1 MGYLNNSGLT
11 TFSKKIKTWVKEQIA
26 AVQNAL
32 NPMVSITYAD
42 LKALRD
48 GSKLVAGR
56 RYRITDFVTTSVQ
69 TDTRSAGHAFDV
81 IVKADD
87 VNVLNENAKAIQH
100 KGDTYFSGCKLSAW
114 ELKYCLDNDTNRFA
128 WADTTNGKGVVWWMK
143 DEWDNECFYD
153 FKNIQYK
160 IYAVDETDPLW
171 EKMQD
176 YYDNEMDVPYHLSA
190 NMNNMKKTTSFI
202 YAYTFSLVDGQ
213 ETSYDASVIG
223 LKGDDDIYTT
233 IPNNNIIK
241 ENFET
246 FIKDDEDIISR
257 LSLNFIFF
265 IPFFSEDYL
274 ASNYQ
279 VYGNKIGINSHD
291 MGFGRKCF
299 SNSFGNSCYNNS
311 FGNECYNNS
320 FGNSCYKNSFG
331 NDCRSNSFGNDCD
344 SNSFGKGCSS
354 NSFGNDCFYNSFG
367 NNCYKNSFGN
377 NCFSNSF
384 GNDCFSNSFGNFC
397 SSNSFG
403 NSCFSNSFGNSCG
416 SNSFGNNCFYNSFGN
431 SCGSNSFGNE
441 CFSNS
446 FGNSCYNN
454 SFGNKCYKNSFGND
468 CYYNSFG
475 NGTIVDAQFNYI
487 QYIHVDNGVRYVQLL
502 FNEQATKPSSS
513 APLQNLTIKSGIKG
527 TDISKKLT
535 IDCSSI
541 ALGADYEWII
551 AKNSNGEIKQYCEAD
566 LIN

>member
-11 TFSKKIKTWVKEQIA
+11 ILSKKIKTWVKEQIA

-176 YYDNEMDVPYHLSA
+176 YYDNMMDVPYHLSA

-299 SNSFGNSCYNNS
+299 SNSFGNDCRSNSFGNKCYYNSFGNSCYNNS
-311 FGNECYNNS
+311 FGNKCYYNSFGNKCFSNSFGNSCSSNSFGNNCNYNSFGNACYNNS
-320 FGNSCYKNSFG
+320 FGNSCYYNSFGNDCDSNSFG

-344 SNSFGKGCSS
+344 SNSFGKGFYF
-354 NSFGNDCFYNSFG
+354 NSFGNDC
-367 NNCYKNSFGN
+367 
-377 NCFSNSF
+377 
-384 GNDCFSNSFGNFC
+384 D
-397 SSNSFG
+397 
-403 NSCFSNSFGNSCG
+403 
-416 SNSFGNNCFYNSFGN
+416 
-431 SCGSNSFGNE
+431 
-441 CFSNS
+441 SNS

-454 SFGNKCYKNSFGND
+454 SFGNKCY
-468 CYYNSFG
+468 YNSFG
-475 NGTIVDAQFNYI
+475 NNCGYNSFGKGTIVDAQFDYI
-487 QYIHVDNGVRYVQLL
+487 QYIHVDNRVRYVQLL

-527 TDISKKLT
+527 TNNSKKLT

>member
-160 IYAVDETDPLW
+160 RYKVTGVTDTARHSSFLNG
-171 EKMQD
+171 
-176 YYDNEMDVPYHLSA
+176 YYGIEGGFQGVKVSDTDF
-190 NMNNMKKTTSFI
+190 KW
-202 YAYTFSLVDGQ
+202 AYTFSVLDVDRDTE
-213 ETSYDASVIG
+213 ETQWDADYPDASVLQGGSNDPDGGGYMHPI
-223 LKGDDDIYTT
+223 LRCEKNRVDALEIASIVDDLETT
-233 IPNNNIIK
+233 VK
-241 ENFET
+241 YA
-246 FIKDDEDIISR
+246 
-257 LSLNFIFF
+257 LNDGV
-265 IPFFSEDYL
+265 FFSKYKWPETDDGTYRHEL
-274 ASNYQ
+274 EHCAYNRF
-279 VYGNKIGINSHD
+279 GNSH
-291 MGFGRKCF
+291 GFTLEVCCVNKTGTGCYEF
-299 SNSFGNSCYNNS
+299 LCGNNCSSWTCGNNCSSWTCGNNCYSWTCGNNCYYNSFGDNCYNNS
-311 FGNECYNNS
+311 FGNNCYNNS
-320 FGNSCYKNSFG
+320 FGNSC
-331 NDCRSNSFGNDCD
+331 R
-344 SNSFGKGCSS
+344 
-354 NSFGNDCFYNSFG
+354 
-367 NNCYKNSFGN
+367 
-377 NCFSNSF
+377 
-384 GNDCFSNSFGNFC
+384 SNSFGNFC
-397 SSNSFG
+397 Y
-403 NSCFSNSFGNSCG
+403 
-416 SNSFGNNCFYNSFGN
+416 SNSFGNNCNN
-431 SCGSNSFGNE
+431 NSFGNE

-454 SFGNKCYKNSFGND
+454 SFGNECFFNSFGNF
-468 CYYNSFG
+468 CYNNSFGNSCYNNSFG
-475 NGTIVDAQFNYI
+475 NGTIVDAQFDNI

>member
-223 LKGDDDIYTT
+223 LKGDTETDIYTT

-299 SNSFGNSCYNNS
+299 SNSFGNSC
-311 FGNECYNNS
+311 
-320 FGNSCYKNSFG
+320 
-331 NDCRSNSFGNDCD
+331 
-344 SNSFGKGCSS
+344 
-354 NSFGNDCFYNSFG
+354 
-367 NNCYKNSFGN
+367 
-377 NCFSNSF
+377 
-384 GNDCFSNSFGNFC
+384 
-397 SSNSFG
+397 
-403 NSCFSNSFGNSCG
+403 G

-431 SCGSNSFGNE
+431 SCGFNSFGNE

-454 SFGNKCYKNSFGND
+454 SFGNECYN
-468 CYYNSFG
+468 NSFG
-475 NGTIVDAQFNYI
+475 NGTIVDAQFDNI

-502 FNEQATKPSSS
+502 FNEQATKPSPS

-527 TDISKKLT
+527 TNISKKLT

>member
-32 NPMVSITYAD
+32 NPMISITYAD

-176 YYDNEMDVPYHLSA
+176 YYDNMMDVPYHLSA

-291 MGFGRKCF
+291 MGFGRKC
-299 SNSFGNSCYNNS
+299 YNNS
-311 FGNECYNNS
+311 FGNN
-320 FGNSCYKNSFG
+320 
-331 NDCRSNSFGNDCD
+331 
-344 SNSFGKGCSS
+344 
-354 NSFGNDCFYNSFG
+354 
-367 NNCYKNSFGN
+367 
-377 NCFSNSF
+377 
-384 GNDCFSNSFGNFC
+384 CFSNSFGNFC

-403 NSCFSNSFGNSCG
+403 NNCYSNSFGNNCDSNSFGNECYYNSFGNECYNNSFGNNCFSNSFGNNCDSNSFGNECYY
-416 SNSFGNNCFYNSFGN
+416 NSFGNNCF
-431 SCGSNSFGNE
+431 SNSFGN
-441 CFSNS
+441 N
-446 FGNSCYNN
+446 
-454 SFGNKCYKNSFGND
+454 

-475 NGTIVDAQFNYI
+475 NGTIVDAQFDNI

-527 TDISKKLT
+527 TNISKKLT